1 MISGVV
7 FSKDRAAQLHLAL
20 HSIRK
25 NFSSLGDITVLYT
38 ATTSDF
44 EDGYKIAQGYFP
56 AAERVN
62 WVKQDDFQKDT
73 LRIVENSQEYIC
85 FFTDDDIMYRSV
97 ETSVESITNLFEKQ
111 PKIFTLSL
119 RLGGNTYVQN
129 IWTGQPCQL
138 PEKTAVINEY
148 VIWKWGDMSP
158 WGNFGYP
165 FSVDGHIFRSAD
177 VLKIISQYEFETP
190 NALEGRG
197 MAFLEDMQ
205 HLMASYTHSCLVNTP
220 LNIVGSSEN
229 CSGVHYGLSLDEFN
243 TKYLNREVPDF
254 EAMDFSDITAS
265 HQEVKVE
272 FK

>member
-1 MISGVV
+1 MISGVI

-20 HSIRK
+20 HSIRE
-25 NFSSLGDITVLYT
+25 NFPSLSDITVLYT

-44 EDGYKIAQGYFP
+44 EDGYKVAQGYFP
-56 AAERVN
+56 AEERIN

-73 LRIVENSQEYIC
+73 LQIVENSQEYIC

-97 ETSVESITNLFEKQ
+97 ETSIESITNLFEKQ
-111 PKIFTLSL
+111 REIFTLSL

-129 IWTGQPCQL
+129 IWTGQPCDL
-138 PEKTAVINEY
+138 PKTTAVVDEY
-148 VIWKWGDMSP
+148 VVWRWKDMSP

-165 FSVDGHIFRSAD
+165 FSVDGHVFRSTD
-177 VLKIISQYEFETP
+177 ILKIISQYEFETP

-197 MAFLEDMQ
+197 MAFLDEMQ
-205 HLMASYTHSCLVNTP
+205 QLMASYTHSCLVNTP

-229 CSGVHYGLSLDEFN
+229 RSGVHYGLSLDEFN

-254 EAMDFSDITAS
+254 EAMDFSDIIAS